1 MKILTSN
8 AIRAVDAKT
17 IEYNKIFSHE
27 LMERAARAFFYHFAS
42 NYSSNENVV
51 ALFCG
56 TGNNGGDGIAVARI
70 LHSVGY
76 LVKLFIVETN
86 KNYSDDCRLNI
97 DRAMKAGVD
106 INTIVLADQMPSLDN
121 IDVIV
126 DAIFGTGLSRPLS
139 GLAKEVVER
148 INYAQKIVVSIDI
161 PSGMFMDK
169 PTTTAIEATETVTF
183 QIPKLSLFLPDN
195 SHFVGRLSI
204 VYIGLDAKAIVESDT
219 DMYYLTDVAM
229 ANKVKPL
236 AKFTHKGTQGHALII
251 GGSLGKIGA
260 IILASKAALKSG
272 CGLVTAFVPQCGM
285 SVIQCSF
292 PEAMVVQDDNQSHLS
307 SISYD
312 IKPNAIAIG
321 MGMGQ
326 HDETKRALDEFIHN
340 ISTPMIIDADAL
352 NILSENPDWLQY
364 LPPNT
369 ILTPHPGEL
378 SRLIGE
384 WENDFVKI
392 ERTRHFARKYH
403 LIVVIKGAH
412 SLIIDSDNLYVNSS
426 GSPALATAGSGD
438 VLSGIIAGLLAQ
450 GFEPMIAA
458 QLGVY
463 IHGMT
468 VNVASE
474 RINPRSFIASNII
487 ENIGRVYD
495 RLNVMKNTD
504 DLVL

>member
-17 IEYNKIFSHE
+17 IEYNKIFSHQ

-42 NYSSNENVV
+42 NYSSNENAV

-56 TGNNGGDGIAVARI
+56 NGNNGGDGIAVARI

-76 LVKLFIVETN
+76 LVKLFIVETSSI
-86 KNYSDDCRLNI
+86 YSDDCSLNI
-97 DRAMKAGVD
+97 DWAKKAGVD
-106 INTIVLADQMPSLDN
+106 ITTIVSVDQIPSLDN
-121 IDVIV
+121 INVVV

-139 GLAKEVVER
+139 GLSKEVIER
-148 INYAQKIVVSIDI
+148 INSAQKTVISIDI
-161 PSGMFMDK
+161 PSGLFMDK
-169 PTTTAIEATETVTF
+169 PTTIAVEATETVTF

-195 SHFVGRLSI
+195 SHFVGHLSI
-204 VYIGLDAKAIVESDT
+204 VDIGLDAKAIAEADT
-219 DMYYLTDVAM
+219 DMYYLTDAAM

-236 AKFTHKGTQGHALII
+236 AKFAHKGTQGHALII

-260 IILASKAALKSG
+260 ITLASKAALKSG
-272 CGLVTAFVPQCGM
+272 CGLITAFVPQCGM

-292 PEAMVVQDDNQSHLS
+292 PEAMVVQDENQSHLS

-312 IKPNAIAIG
+312 IKPDAIAIG

-326 HDETKRALDEFIHN
+326 HNETKRALDDFLHN
-340 ISTPMIIDADAL
+340 TSTPMIIDADAL
-352 NILSENPDWLQY
+352 NILSENPDWLQC
-364 LPPNT
+364 LQPNT
-369 ILTPHPGEL
+369 ILTPHPKEL
-378 SRLIGE
+378 SRLVGS
-384 WENDFVKI
+384 WQDDFQKI
-392 ERTRHFARKYH
+392 ALTREFAHKYN

-450 GFEPMIAA
+450 GYEALLA
-458 QLGVY
+458 TQLGVY

-468 VNVASE
+468 ANVASE
-474 RINPRSFIASNII
+474 LINPRSFIATDII
-487 ENIGRVYD
+487 ENIGKVYD
-495 RLNVMKNTD
+495 RMNVVKNTD